1 VAVRVLL
8 KAKQQYLERVAVV
21 EMLAVVVAGGRALHE
36 KFVSLLLWEEY
47 SFVVLTHLTRLWE
60 EEEV

>member
-1 VAVRVLL
+1 MNPLRSVGARLGL
-8 KAKQQYLERVAVV
+8 A
-21 EMLAVVVAGGRALHE
+21 LAVVVAGGRALHE